1 MGVRLLVGLAAVM
14 LLASGLVKLRAA
26 ERVGLGI
33 AVLPLVEVA
42 VAVTLLSV
50 SFFRPIGVAGGLTA
64 VVVSLVLLLGS
75 SLQVGI
81 AIRRRRRS
89 RELSEGARLRT
100 YVQYLSAPVDPEGG
114 PPARARDP
122 R

>member
-1 MGVRLLVGLAAVM
+1 MGVRLLVGLAALL

-42 VAVTLLSV
+42 ASLVLLAV
-50 SFFRPIGVAGGLTA
+50 SFLRPPGVAGGLTA
-64 VVVSLVLLLGS
+64 VVASLVLLLGS

-100 YVQYLSAPVDPEGG
+100 YVRYLSAPIDPEGG
-114 PPARARDP
+114 APPRESEP